1 MIIFFYKGLTRKP
14 EIENTRVWVLHNI
27 QSLGQVRDT
36 KFDANISNKIFLIA
50 AIYQGYSF
58 YRFWVIKGKLAGEGG
73 DYLPPPHP
81 D

>member
-1 MIIFFYKGLTRKP
+1 MR
-14 EIENTRVWVLHNI
+14 
-27 QSLGQVRDT
+27 QVSDT

-73 DYLPPPHP
+73 ITSPRPTQIRVKEWLYHILQRRNQDLSKQWK
-81 D
+81 